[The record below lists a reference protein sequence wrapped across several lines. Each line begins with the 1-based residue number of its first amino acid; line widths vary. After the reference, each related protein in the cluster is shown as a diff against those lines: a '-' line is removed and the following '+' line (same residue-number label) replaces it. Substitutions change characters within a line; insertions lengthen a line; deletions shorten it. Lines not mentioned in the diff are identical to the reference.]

1 MISLDLV
8 EGERETFFLRDSSV
22 FLQECARPLLSDSQ
36 APLYVL
42 NIQERAEQLASQFQ
56 GKPLAPQ
63 VKLPLYFG
71 SPRPAVLPPGRSRNA
86 EFTLKICEV
95 SSYKIC
101 VLVF

>member
-1 MISLDLV
+1 MISLDLE
-8 EGERETFFLRDSSV
+8 EGQRPQLPLQRYVFLRDSSV

-42 NIQERAEQLASQFQ
+42 SIQERAEQLASQFQ

-71 SPRPAVLPPGRSRNA
+71 STGPAGPAWQEPKRLHS
-86 EFTLKICEV
+86 LI
-95 SSYKIC
+95 YI
-101 VLVF
+101 